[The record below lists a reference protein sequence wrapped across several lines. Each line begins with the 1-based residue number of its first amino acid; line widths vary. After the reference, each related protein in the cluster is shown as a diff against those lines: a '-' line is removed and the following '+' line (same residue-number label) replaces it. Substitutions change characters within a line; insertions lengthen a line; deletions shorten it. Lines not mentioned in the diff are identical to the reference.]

1 MYLICIYAENNACR
15 YLYCIYGLTHTMSVH
30 FPKLNLRYTS
40 LLREIGENLNSN
52 IVQLIR
58 SGWRDEPADAS
69 GLAYGKLASV
79 LASVANGLALFL
91 HSSCVGGVAHAGQRK
106 LGGLPE

>member
-1 MYLICIYAENNACR
+1 MPRITRADIYE
-15 YLYCIYGLTHTMSVH
+15 LTHTMSVH

-40 LLREIGENLNSN
+40 SYREIGENLISST
-52 IVQLIR
+52 VLLIR
-58 SGWRDEPADAS
+58 SGWRDEPAHAPC
-69 GLAYGKLASV
+69 LAYGKLASV